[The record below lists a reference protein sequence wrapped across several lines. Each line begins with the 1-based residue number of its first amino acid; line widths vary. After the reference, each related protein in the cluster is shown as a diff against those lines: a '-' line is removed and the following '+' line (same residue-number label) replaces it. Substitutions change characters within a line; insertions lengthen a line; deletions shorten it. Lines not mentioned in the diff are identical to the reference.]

1 MFDSQ
6 SQFYWRNGIA
16 DDGSEHR
23 MCELEECSLFVE
35 SEPNN
40 MFSFTVTDKDDK
52 VLRSVFDFPSP
63 EKAQESAERGWKSCL
78 KPTPGLSTKGQSFTW
93 RIVENGSASECRI
106 GLGNSVLL
114 QTYRD
119 EESGKWSY
127 YAYYKNALL
136 LEVEDECDTNSEA
149 REMLEEWY
157 IENALTLLSIHSQ
170 GSD

>member
-23 MCELEECSLFVE
+23 MCELEECSLFVD

-78 KPTPGLSTKGQSFTW
+78 KPTPRAIHKGPVFHVAYSRKW
-93 RIVENGSASECRI
+93 IGIRVPDRI
-106 GLGNSVLL
+106 GKFRYCCRPIAMRRVA
-114 QTYRD
+114 
-119 EESGKWSY
+119 SGRITRITRMRFSWK
-127 YAYYKNALL
+127 
-136 LEVEDECDTNSEA
+136 
-149 REMLEEWY
+149 
-157 IENALTLLSIHSQ
+157 
-170 GSD
+170 